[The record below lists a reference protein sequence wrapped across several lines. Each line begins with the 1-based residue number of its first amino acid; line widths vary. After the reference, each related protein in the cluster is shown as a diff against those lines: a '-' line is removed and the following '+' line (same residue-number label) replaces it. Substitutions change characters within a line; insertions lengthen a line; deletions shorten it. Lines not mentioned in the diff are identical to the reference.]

1 MKGQERTNSCLSSKI
16 QVRPT
21 VLFESEAPNS
31 SQRTSGLPW
40 PPFLLRPVFMDTK
53 IAPPHIQ
60 LNLAVYSKA
69 FLKEQ
74 KSFSFVFIIP
84 LYLSASETDTDFKKF
99 KKKFFFRAILKL
111 RPRRKANSVINSREV
126 AFSLSLLCSSRR
138 KLHFLVLASARK
150 REKEAHTHSFAF
162 NFMNLQQA
170 LMMGV
175 VVLRLVPQPPPGNFL
190 ERHPPPTPPHPI
202 ATVLAPSVSCACP
215 SLTPLS

>member
-1 MKGQERTNSCLSSKI
+1 MPSILRRRPIKGRAFYCSQICLSWSRKAMKGQERTNSCLSSKI
-16 QVRPT
+16 QARPT

-31 SQRTSGLPW
+31 SQRTSDLPC

-74 KSFSFVFIIP
+74 KVFL
-84 LYLSASETDTDFKKF
+84 LYFSASETDTDFKKF

-111 RPRRKANSVINSREV
+111 RPQRKVNSVINSREV

-138 KLHFLVLASARK
+138 KLHFLVLASARE

-162 NFMNLQQA
+162 NFMNL
-170 LMMGV
+170 
-175 VVLRLVPQPPPGNFL
+175 
-190 ERHPPPTPPHPI
+190 
-202 ATVLAPSVSCACP
+202 
-215 SLTPLS
+215 